1 MNIYCELLLDRIRLK
16 IDGDELVFQVNS
28 GFYAHR
34 MLVVNGLSSR
44 ILGYVRYHQSDFNW
58 LQRIKHQFV
67 KNKVFILVNQDV
79 QQYITLRQVHEF
91 AERFLKGGSMYI
103 IPKPAAFDSSAL
115 ESMDTIRKEHI
126 KGRENRDAIMSQLNS
141 IARPINQRPAFK

>member
-1 MNIYCELLLDRIRLK
+1 MNIYCELLLDRIRIK
-16 IDGDELVFQVNS
+16 IDGEELVFQVNS

-34 MLVVNGLSSR
+34 MLVATGVGSR

-58 LQRIKHQFV
+58 FQRIKHTFV

-91 AERFLKGGSMYI
+91 AARFLKGGTMYI
-103 IPKPAAFDSSAL
+103 IPKPASFDSSEL
-115 ESMDTIRKEHI
+115 ESIGRIRKEHI
-126 KGRENRDAIMSQLNS
+126 KGSENRDAMMSQLKS
-141 IARPINQRPAFK
+141 VTQRINQRPAFK